1 MDNRDSIKK
10 RICHSRIISLRL
22 KDRISQL
29 PDEILTNILYL
40 LPVKEAARTSVLS
53 RRWKNLWT
61 YVPSLII
68 KDYMSSPEMELRPV
82 RRCRF
87 ILDVFCTYNPSQE
100 LTILLDYDGTTSRDV
115 NEWINFAM
123 ENWVK
128 MLDLNLEQYYTI
140 EKKFPVMKD
149 FPLTK
154 LFLTEV
160 NVIGEVLEHYVSNC
174 PFLEELY
181 VSSSNSLVNLRLV
194 DQPPKLSSF
203 QVAHC
208 SNLEN
213 LEISAPNLVSF
224 GYVGPKIKNMTL
236 RHVPLLSKVAFG
248 GKYCESIEFDS
259 DQHASY
265 LSQLKKLV
273 LYFTKEV
280 VDRTSLSPYK
290 LPVFCNLK
298 KVELK
303 VYTYLGQSLH
313 PLIALVI
320 ASPLL
325 KMFSLEK
332 LVENYNIWK
341 ASKHPHQC
349 LKKIKWVG
357 FDGSGSHV
365 DFAKDLLDIA
375 VSLKTFII
383 DTVYPNIAQSEDYA
397 EFVKR
402 WQIAVVAACKIAESH
417 PGINYLIDC

>member
-1 MDNRDSIKK
+1 M
-10 RICHSRIISLRL
+10 
-22 KDRISQL
+22 
-29 PDEILTNILYL
+29 
-40 LPVKEAARTSVLS
+40 PVKEAARTSVLS

-68 KDYMSSPEMELRPV
+68 KDYMSSPEIELRPV
-82 RRCRF
+82 RKCRF
-87 ILDVFCTYNPSQE
+87 ILDVFRTYNPSQE
-100 LTILLDYDGTTSRDV
+100 LTILLDYDGTTSHDV

-123 ENWVK
+123 KNWVK

-140 EKKFPVMKD
+140 EKKFPVMKH

-194 DQPPKLSSF
+194 DQPPKLSTF

-224 GYVGPKIKNMTL
+224 GYVGPKINNMTL
-236 RHVPLLSKVAFG
+236 KHVPLLSKVAFG

-273 LYFTKEV
+273 LHFTKEV
-280 VDRTSLSPYK
+280 SAKFSYNVSHFVFLTS
-290 LPVFCNLK
+290 
-298 KVELK
+298 
-303 VYTYLGQSLH
+303 
-313 PLIALVI
+313 PLI
-320 ASPLL
+320 
-325 KMFSLEK
+325 
-332 LVENYNIWK
+332 W
-341 ASKHPHQC
+341 H
-349 LKKIKWVG
+349 
-357 FDGSGSHV
+357 
-365 DFAKDLLDIA
+365 
-375 VSLKTFII
+375 II
-383 DTVYPNIAQSEDYA
+383 YIY
-397 EFVKR
+397 
-402 WQIAVVAACKIAESH
+402 
-417 PGINYLIDC
+417 

>member
-1 MDNRDSIKK
+1 M
-10 RICHSRIISLRL
+10 
-22 KDRISQL
+22 
-29 PDEILTNILYL
+29 
-40 LPVKEAARTSVLS
+40 PVKEAARTSVLS

-82 RRCRF
+82 RKCRF

-236 RHVPLLSKVAFG
+236 RYVPLLSKVAFG
-248 GKYCESIEFDS
+248 GKYCESIDFDS

-280 VDRTSLSPYK
+280 SEKFSYNASHF
-290 LPVFCNLK
+290 VF
-298 KVELK
+298 
-303 VYTYLGQSLH
+303 S
-313 PLIALVI
+313 
-320 ASPLL
+320 
-325 KMFSLEK
+325 
-332 LVENYNIWK
+332 
-341 ASKHPHQC
+341 
-349 LKKIKWVG
+349 
-357 FDGSGSHV
+357 
-365 DFAKDLLDIA
+365 
-375 VSLKTFII
+375 
-383 DTVYPNIAQSEDYA
+383 
-397 EFVKR
+397 
-402 WQIAVVAACKIAESH
+402 
-417 PGINYLIDC
+417 

>member
-1 MDNRDSIKK
+1 MS
-10 RICHSRIISLRL
+10 
-22 KDRISQL
+22 
-29 PDEILTNILYL
+29 PPEI
-40 LPVKEAARTSVLS
+40 
-53 RRWKNLWT
+53 
-61 YVPSLII
+61 
-68 KDYMSSPEMELRPV
+68 ELRPV
-82 RRCRF
+82 RKCRF
-87 ILDVFCTYNPSQE
+87 ILDVFRTYNPSQE

-174 PFLEELY
+174 PYLEELY
-181 VSSSNSLVNLRLV
+181 VSSSKSLVNLRLV

-236 RHVPLLSKVAFG
+236 KHVPLLSKVAFG

-265 LSQLKKLV
+265 LSQIKKLV

-280 VDRTSLSPYK
+280 VDRTLLFPYK
-290 LPVFCNLK
+290 LPEFCNLK
-298 KVELK
+298 KVVLK
-303 VYTYLGQSLH
+303 VYTYLGQSLL
-313 PLIALVI
+313 PLIAVII

-325 KMFSLEK
+325 KKFSLEK

-383 DTVYPNIAQSEDYA
+383 DTVYPNIALSEDYA

-402 WQIAVVAACKIAESH
+402 WQIAVVAACKIAKLH